1 MSNIVCPVTWW
12 WWWCRRWYVIKCVYI
27 TSFYNVFYLQGS
39 WKYPFKPHNTMDKPF
54 YINKD
59 TTVNVPMMYLE
70 ENFKY
75 GESQKLNAQV
85 RFRWKLTGLRQLEHN
100 LHIYSK
106 TCLLYSRSSYKKKS
120 HSRGIYT
127 DILLFFSRVAADVY
141 CFFFIKRVYN
151 ASWLSCRRYHRRY
164 T

>member
-1 MSNIVCPVTWW
+1 M
-12 WWWCRRWYVIKCVYI
+12 YI

-85 RFRWKLTGLRQLEHN
+85 RFRWKLTGLRRLDHN

-120 HSRGIYT
+120 HSRGIYRYSS
-127 DILLFFSRVAADVY
+127 FFSRVAADVY
-141 CFFFIKRVYN
+141 CFFL
-151 ASWLSCRRYHRRY
+151 LSVCTTLHDWVVDVTTVDIHNHYI
-164 T
+164 